1 MKNCLYPLLS
11 LLFLI
16 TFESVS
22 QPSPRLFDG
31 KKSPKTFLS
40 TVDGM
45 KRTGLQKF
53 SMVLDTIHNVETT
66 EFTLPK
72 PEVFTINN
80 GVRRKVRRI
89 EHPRFFHLKK
99 GLRSGV
105 ITIQGDDIMGVFGGF
120 DIGNQG
126 LSPAETPN
134 IPFEQEEPPLPPNVE
149 LKQTAEQIQENKV
162 VLKAEANVIPGNNF
176 PISPQVASKVYV
188 IDYDMY
194 QLLGSNIT
202 TCNNWAQTIHA
213 NTLQYWNQQGI
224 TTQLTKIIVLTSPS
238 QFSSLTSTVQ
248 ALPRFAQDYIN
259 ENADLLH
266 LFTDIANGGGLAYK
280 GAGPGRLSPT
290 RFCVTCP
297 FVNLNT
303 TTNTKGWNYGWTLN
317 CTAHE
322 EGHVFGSNH
331 THWGGWLHPDGRL
344 GPLDSCFTVESDPI
358 SNTYSGPFAAGI
370 GNVIAVP
377 ELVPKNGGTILS
389 YCHLVTIP
397 NSGINMDQGFHPQ
410 CGEVMRRTLRSS
422 SVPGGPTTNCV
433 YVYGSWGPCVR
444 GYQTRTVTP
453 QVTDC
458 KGLPQE
464 LYYRTCVENTFFP
477 EANMNLEIGSGVIIF
492 YDNSIGNPFS
502 WYWEIINQS
511 TGTVVRTSTSKDS
524 GATLLNT
531 GIYTVRLTVCNSVG
545 VSQKITT
552 NIVVNN

>member
-238 QFSSLTSTVQ
+238 QFSSLTSTSQ
-248 ALPRFAQDYIN
+248 ALLNFASNYSS
-259 ENADLLH
+259 EPGDLLH
-266 LFTDIANGGGLAYK
+266 LFTSIPSGGGLAYI
-280 GAGPGRLSPT
+280 GSVGRQSST
-290 RFCVTCP
+290 RFCVTVP
-297 FVNLNT
+297 LVSLDLS
-303 TTNTKGWNYGWTLN
+303 TNEGFRYNWTLN

-322 EGHVFGSNH
+322 EGHVFGSRH
-331 THWGGWLHPDGRL
+331 THWCGWIGPNSELA
-344 GPLDSCFTVESDPI
+344 PLDSCVAPETLGGIPCYNGPTGSFF
-358 SNTYSGPFAAGI
+358 SGI
-370 GNVIAVP
+370 
-377 ELVPKNGGTILS
+377 NGGTIMS
-389 YCHLVTIP
+389 YCHTRN
-397 NSGINMDQGFHPQ
+397 NSLNLDQGFHPQ

-464 LYYRTCVENTFFP
+464 LYYQPCTVQSSFPIADFSINVTPSRT
-477 EANMNLEIGSGVIIF
+477 IIAL
-492 YDNSIGNPFS
+492 DKSIGNPSS
-502 WYWEIINQS
+502 WYWEFVSQS
-511 TGTVVRTSTSKDS
+511 TGQIRQTSSLQFTEQPLGGD
-524 GATLLNT
+524 T
-531 GIYTVRLTVCNSVG
+531 YTIRLTVCNSVG
-545 VSQKITT
+545 VNQKIITD
-552 NIVVNN
+552 VAVP